1 MGICQKILMPILFVV
16 KICIIRIS
24 QVTSK
29 LLLGGAGTNNIP
41 IEEAS
46 AQGIV
51 VFNTPGANANA
62 VKEAVI
68 AALLLSA
75 RDYLGANRWVNTLTG
90 TDIPKQIEAGKKAFA
105 GNEIAGKKIG
115 SYRPWCYWS

>member
-1 MGICQKILMPILFVV
+1 M
-16 KICIIRIS
+16 
-24 QVTSK
+24 
-29 LLLGGAGTNNIP
+29 
-41 IEEAS
+41 
-46 AQGIV
+46 
-51 VFNTPGANANA
+51 FNTPGANANA

-105 GNEIAGKKIG
+105 GNEIAGKKLGVIG
-115 SYRPWCYWS
+115 LGAIGARIANVLDA